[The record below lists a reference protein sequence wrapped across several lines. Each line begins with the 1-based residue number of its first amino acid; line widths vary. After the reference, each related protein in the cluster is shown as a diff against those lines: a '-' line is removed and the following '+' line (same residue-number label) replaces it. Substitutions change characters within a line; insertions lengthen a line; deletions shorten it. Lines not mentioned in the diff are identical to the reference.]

1 VSQFN
6 LHNRTTWA
14 GLALAA
20 GLGVYACTR
29 IAMDHVMAPEPFSPV
44 WVASGIGVAAAV
56 LLGPWVLPVLGAATF
71 FASIAAVPWYVALVA
86 GVLIMVE
93 AAVARRVIGDT
104 WAPRSTP
111 LARGVVRFGVAAAAG
126 AGAAATI
133 GLAVIVSA
141 GAGVAPV
148 LATWGT
154 WFVAD
159 LAGIV
164 LVAPAIMLWWV
175 DKREFSW
182 SRAWQGVVAG
192 LLIITLAAYG
202 YSSLFPSALDLALP
216 FMFLPPFIWMAFRC
230 ERRGVAVVTAAA
242 SLITQWGTL
251 QGHGPFAGS
260 TPFSSAI
267 TLDIVLSV
275 FGFSVLLMTTFA
287 AERRRGLAQ
296 LERSHAELEARV
308 AERTAEL
315 AETVAELQ
323 DEIALRERA
332 EAELAMRESWFRLLY
347 EQAPL
352 AYQSLDSKGVIL
364 DVNERWLELLG
375 MAREDVIGRRFG
387 EFVVTEQ
394 QVSMLRRFVTFRRQG
409 LTEAQYDLVRAD
421 GQVITCAVYGRT
433 SGEGDGL
440 RTHCIL
446 QDVTGRL
453 AMEREVAD
461 HRERLETLVYER
473 TADLDAAYHE
483 LETASRAKDEFL
495 ANMSHE
501 LRTPLNS
508 IIGFS
513 DLLLSGRVGTLEG
526 EQERQIAMINTSGR
540 HLLDLV
546 NDVLDLSRITSG
558 RFSSTPEVIDPAAV
572 AESVVAALRP
582 LAERKGLAVSLDV
595 AGAPRSFVSDVR
607 ALRQILLNLVGN
619 AIKFTAAG
627 EVAVSLAAEG
637 TDTLVITVADTGPGV
652 PAEDLPHI
660 FEEFYQVSSAEKGRP
675 DGTGLG
681 LSISRRLVELLDG
694 SIEVASAVGTGSA
707 FTVRLPHPVTVE

>member
-1 VSQFN
+1 MSKTK
-6 LHNRTTWA
+6 LHNQATRA

-20 GLGVYACTR
+20 GLGVYFFTR
-29 IAMDHVMAPEPFSPV
+29 IAMDHVMAPEPFAPV

-56 LLGPWVLPVLGAATF
+56 LLGPWVLPVLGLATF
-71 FASIAAVPWYVALVA
+71 LASITAAPWYVALVA
-86 GVLIMVE
+86 GVLIVVE
-93 AAVARRVIGDT
+93 AAVARRVLGGS

-111 LARGVVRFGVAAAAG
+111 LAKGVVRFGAAAV
-126 AGAAATI
+126 AGAATAATL
-133 GLAVIVSA
+133 GLVVIASA
-141 GAGVAPV
+141 GAEVAPV

-164 LVAPAIMLWWV
+164 LVAPAIMLWWA
-175 DKREFSW
+175 DERELGW
-182 SRAWQGVVAG
+182 SRAWEGALAA
-192 LLIITLAAYG
+192 LLIIALAFFG
-202 YSSLFPSALDLALP
+202 YSSRFPAALDLALP

-230 ERRGVAVVTAAA
+230 ERRGVAVVTAVAA
-242 SLITQWGTL
+242 LITQWGTFH
-251 QGHGPFAGS
+251 GHGPFAGS
-260 TPFSSAI
+260 TPFFSAV

-275 FGFSVLLMTTFA
+275 FGFSVLIMTTFA
-287 AERRRGLAQ
+287 AERRRGLAE

-308 AERTAEL
+308 ARRTTEL
-315 AETVAELQ
+315 AETVAEMQ
-323 DEIALRERA
+323 EEIALRERA
-332 EAELAMRESWFRLLY
+332 EAELVQRESWFRLLY

-375 MAREDVIGRRFG
+375 MSREDVIGRRFG
-387 EFVVTEQ
+387 EFVVAEQ
-394 QVSMLRRFVTFRRQG
+394 QVSMLRRFVTFRRRG
-409 LTEAQYDLVRAD
+409 VTEAQYDLVRAD
-421 GQVITCAVYGRT
+421 GDVITCAVYGRT

-446 QDVTGRL
+446 QDVTERL

-483 LETASRAKDEFL
+483 LEAASRAKDEFL

-513 DLLLSGRVGTLEG
+513 DLLLSGRVGSLEG
-526 EQERQIAMINTSGR
+526 EQERQIAMINTSGH

-558 RFSSTPEVIDPAAV
+558 RFLCTPEVIEPAAI
-572 AESVVAALRP
+572 AGSVVAALRP
-582 LAERKGLAVSLDV
+582 LAERKGLSVRLD
-595 AGAPRSFVSDVR
+595 ASRAPRSFVSDAR
-607 ALRQILLNLVGN
+607 ALRQVLLNLVGN
-619 AIKFTAAG
+619 AIKFTTVG
-627 EVAVSLAAEG
+627 EVVVTLSTEDA
-637 TDTLVITVADTGPGV
+637 DTLVITVADTGPGV

-660 FEEFYQVSSAEKGRP
+660 FEEFYQASSAEKGRP

-681 LSISRRLVELLDG
+681 LSISRRLVELLEG
-694 SIEVASAVGTGSA
+694 SIEVASAIGTGSA
-707 FTVRLPHPVTVE
+707 FTVRLPHCVTVE